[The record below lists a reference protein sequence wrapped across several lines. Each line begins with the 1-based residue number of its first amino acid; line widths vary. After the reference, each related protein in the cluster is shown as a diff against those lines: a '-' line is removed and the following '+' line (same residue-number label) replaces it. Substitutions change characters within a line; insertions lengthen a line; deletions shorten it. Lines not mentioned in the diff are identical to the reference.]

1 MEREQ
6 WRRNDTR
13 CQGDRSGR
21 GNNNLIFSYRPFQ
34 ISTWAPPKELR
45 LRLYLQPLQP
55 PATERVVSDN
65 RPEEVRHLDD
75 AIGDGVMLHP
85 QQLLQQIH
93 TLIRL
98 LEAEQISDARLPRAY
113 YDAFQTV
120 IAHGDQMRAKIFAER
135 AYAARLGC
143 EGDDSLLRL
152 SEVLV
157 SFSQRLG
164 DCLEERMGLGTSS
177 VTSEMV
183 LCLMTGECSRF
194 SIPLSLTTKQ
204 CRTMSKLW
212 LRKGIWYVRTWH
224 FLYSLQ
230 LRLGQ

>member
-1 MEREQ
+1 MSFGQ
-6 WRRNDTR
+6 
-13 CQGDRSGR
+13 SGAHPILASADAEPCAASMR
-21 GNNNLIFSYRPFQ
+21 
-34 ISTWAPPKELR
+34 R
-45 LRLYLQPLQP
+45 LRSRNVRFNFGL
-55 PATERVVSDN
+55 AS
-65 RPEEVRHLDD
+65 RP
-75 AIGDGVMLHP
+75 G
-85 QQLLQQIH
+85 QH
-93 TLIRL
+93 TGK
-98 LEAEQISDARLPRAY
+98 
-113 YDAFQTV
+113 V
-120 IAHGDQMRAKIFAER
+120 DQSGKAME
-135 AYAARLGC
+135 
-143 EGDDSLLRL
+143 SLLRL

-212 LRKGIWYVRTWH
+212 LRTGIWYVRTWH